1 MLRINY
7 IFSIAALFMLLI
19 LLIPASCAVSRVIYN
34 ENVEIH
40 GILVRVVLLESREMH
55 ELVISMQ
62 EPGHAIKERVF
73 LVNWIPGYL
82 EIDDYNADSRLDI
95 KIVSTNDEVHYFYST
110 ELGFID
116 I

>member
-1 MLRINY
+1 MK
-7 IFSIAALFMLLI
+7 FSTLFSTPALLTLLT
-19 LLIPASCAVSRVIYN
+19 LLTLNSCAVNRVIYT

-40 GILVRVVLLESREMH
+40 GLLIRVVLLESHEMN

-62 EPGHAIKERVF
+62 EPGHSIKERVF
-73 LVNWIPGYL
+73 FVNWIPDFL

-110 ELGFID
+110 ELGLIAN
-116 I
+116 

>member
-1 MLRINY
+1 MKYNSL
-7 IFSIAALFMLLI
+7 FTIAAVLLLLTMLNLT
-19 LLIPASCAVSRVIYN
+19 SCAVNRVIYT
-34 ENVEIH
+34 ENVEKH
-40 GILVRVVLLESREMH
+40 GLLVRVVLLESREMH

-73 LVNWIPGYL
+73 LVNWIPSYL

-116 I
+116 N

>member
-1 MLRINY
+1 MNTNP
-7 IFSIAALFMLLI
+7 IFTIASVLSLLI
-19 LLIPASCAVSRVIYN
+19 LMIPASCAVNRVIYT

-40 GILVRVVLLESREMH
+40 GLLVRVVLLESREMN

-73 LVNWIPGYL
+73 LVNWIPSYL

-95 KIVSTNDEVHYFYST
+95 KIISTSDEVHYFYST